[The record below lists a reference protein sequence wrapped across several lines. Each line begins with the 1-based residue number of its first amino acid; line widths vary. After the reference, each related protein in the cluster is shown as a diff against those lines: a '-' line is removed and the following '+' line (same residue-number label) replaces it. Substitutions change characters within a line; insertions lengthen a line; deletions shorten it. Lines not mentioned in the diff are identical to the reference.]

1 MPNAP
6 ASQTTLEI
14 PLLAAE
20 LSAHGTPTAQLTE
33 RAVKTDVR
41 TPAPTM
47 PAESHQSA
55 TSGTTESPA
64 PALNTS
70 REIPTA
76 DAMLSA
82 QSTAT
87 AIKTRRA
94 PNYSA

>member
-1 MPNAP
+1 VP
-6 ASQTTLEI
+6 
-14 PLLAAE
+14 
-20 LSAHGTPTAQLTE
+20 E
-33 RAVKTDVR
+33 RAVKTDVP

-47 PAESHQSA
+47 PVESQQSA

-70 REIPTA
+70 RETPTA

-94 PNYSA
+94 PNYSAWIPASVLAAPEPTAM